1 MPRFAAR
8 HLLPMEMAVAL
19 LASIPVG
26 MSAWFG
32 HGLLWRVLADSPRFM
47 GITHNVWWGA
57 AFVGFG
63 AALLAVSAG
72 EWLRG
77 RTWDGDRLRCAA
89 AKRAWFAMM
98 LAICHLA
105 LVWQL
110 LASGHLL
117 EVFSIAAAT
126 PAAVL
131 LLSWSVYRLAC
142 LLIVLDPA
150 IPSER
155 IERNWRA
162 ERW

>member
-32 HGLLWRVLADSPRFM
+32 HGTLYRILADAPPFL
-47 GITHNVWWGA
+47 GLDANVWWGMTFA
-57 AFVGFG
+57 GFG
-63 AALLAVSAG
+63 AALVAVSAW
-72 EWLRG
+72 EWIAGRG
-77 RTWDGDRLRCAA
+77 WDSERLRCVAV
-89 AKRAWFAMM
+89 KRAWFALL
-98 LAICHLA
+98 LAICHLS

-110 LASGHLL
+110 LMSGHLL
-117 EVFSIAAAT
+117 EVFSIAAET

-142 LLIVLDPA
+142 LLIVLDPH
-150 IPSER
+150 IRSEH
-155 IERNWRA
+155 IERAWRA